1 MGIFVK
7 NEKQL
12 SVDDSYDKGFLS
24 EIKNDKKKFA
34 KLYDKYWE
42 SLFVIAFHKCRDQAM
57 AEDCVQDVF
66 LSLLNHKNP
75 TSIDNLH
82 AYLIK
87 AVKYAI
93 LRAIYKYNRT
103 QYLEEYPDNIEI
115 IERSIEDAIEEK
127 MLKEHLFNKVEELP
141 KQCRIIFKSSRQ
153 DHLSNDEIA
162 EMMNI
167 SKRTVENQLS
177 KALKVLRNYLSIV
190 FYFFLI

>member
-1 MGIFVK
+1 MNI
-7 NEKQL
+7 N
-12 SVDDSYDKGFLS
+12 DSYDDKNCLS
-24 EIKNDKKKFA
+24 ELKNDKTKFS
-34 KLYDKYWE
+34 KLYDKYWKN
-42 SLFVIAFHKCRDQAM
+42 LFAIAFHKCRDQSM

-75 TSIDNLH
+75 ASIENLE
-82 AYLIK
+82 AYLTR

-103 QYLEEYPDNIEI
+103 QYLDDYPDDTEMG
-115 IERSIEDAIEEK
+115 ERAVEDAIEEK
-127 MLKEHLFNKVEELP
+127 NLKEHLFNKVEELP

-162 EMMNI
+162 EKMNI

-177 KALKVLRNYLSIV
+177 KALKVLREYLSII
-190 FYFFLI
+190 FYFF